1 MSDKKQA
8 LSCKFVPKEEEKKI
22 SLDEFASNKLEPM
35 SISDKRKEKERQ
47 AALRQRI
54 IRENSIDLLLI
65 MDCTGSM

>member
-1 MSDKKQA
+1 
-8 LSCKFVPKEEEKKI
+8 
-22 SLDEFASNKLEPM
+22 M

-65 MDCTGSM
+65 MDCTGSMESWI